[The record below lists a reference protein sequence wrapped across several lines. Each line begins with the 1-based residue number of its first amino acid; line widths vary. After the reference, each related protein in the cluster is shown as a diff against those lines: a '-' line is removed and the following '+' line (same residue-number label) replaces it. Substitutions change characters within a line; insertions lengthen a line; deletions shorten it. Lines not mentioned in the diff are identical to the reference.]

1 MPSKLSSLTV
11 LLLTAICITFAA
23 VILNVRSRRNVDR
36 SMPRSLGPALCDAV
50 PAPEARATK
59 QQLLT
64 LLSGFTADILA
75 AEKQLW
81 LELAPNATH
90 LGLKLTGSISGK
102 EDSME
107 IYKGGAK
114 DFLRQLE
121 TVPNARTVYLQMAM
135 DMFLQVFGKN
145 IFAPHSNNF
154 PLWIEKRK
162 NNTQMDYPLNYSSDT
177 SSYHFSCQTDGN
189 SETIDLKNRLTT
201 VLKFEDDSE
210 TSGIVTFGFLHVVRD
225 VFITRNGDYVTGS
238 HAVLLDDCLI
248 YYKELDWRVTE
259 MKKSSVDSVHDRVFS
274 IAQTHGL
281 TYYHLTAE
289 HAARLSL
296 FIPFLVANPDV
307 KIHLWSLKSG
317 HLVLPLLQSVGI
329 TEDRIVTGNVI
340 ARMGF
345 IPPGT
350 PCGHVAFA
358 PINAF
363 SVLARAPLDNF
374 QPFKAR
380 QDTVVLIKRSK
391 TRWLDNN
398 DAIFEMIK
406 QEAAAYQLNVVEFK
420 DNPPP
425 KFEEQRETFHRAVM
439 VVAPHGAGLSN
450 ILYCKPG
457 TCVIEAVCC
466 QNTRFALFELNA
478 WFERMSSFLGHMYH
492 AVVSPRHEKH
502 NDCFDI
508 TAEEL
513 RPSVKS
519 CLKFRMRHA

>member
-210 TSGIVTFGFLHVVRD
+210 SSRIVTFGFLHVVRD

-238 HAVLLDDCLI
+238 HGVLIENCDRIDAG
-248 YYKELDWRVTE
+248 RVSE
-259 MKKSSVDSVHDRVFS
+259 MKNFNVDSVHDRVFS
-274 IAQTHGL
+274 IGQFYGL
-281 TYYHLTAE
+281 AHFHLMSEIAP
-289 HAARLSL
+289 RVSL
-296 FIPFLVANPDV
+296 FMPFLIANPDV
-307 KIHLWSLKSG
+307 KLHLSSTKSRD
-317 HLVLPLLQSVGI
+317 LVLPLLRSVGI
-329 TEDRIVTGNVI
+329 TGDRIVTGNVI

-350 PCGHVAFA
+350 PCGNVAFA

-363 SVLARAPLDNF
+363 SVLARAPLENV
-374 QPFKAR
+374 QPFLKTR

-391 TRWLDNN
+391 RRWLKHH

-425 KFEEQRETFHRAVM
+425 NFEEQKEMFHRAVM
-439 VVAPHGAGLSN
+439 VVGPHGAGLSN
-450 ILYCKPG
+450 ILFSNPG
-457 TCVIEAVCC
+457 TCVIEAACC
-466 QNTRFALFELNA
+466 QSPKHKRFEFNA
-478 WFERMSSFLGHMYH
+478 CYERLSLFLGHMYH
-492 AVVSPRHEKH
+492 AVVSPLHKKH

-508 TAEEL
+508 TVEEL